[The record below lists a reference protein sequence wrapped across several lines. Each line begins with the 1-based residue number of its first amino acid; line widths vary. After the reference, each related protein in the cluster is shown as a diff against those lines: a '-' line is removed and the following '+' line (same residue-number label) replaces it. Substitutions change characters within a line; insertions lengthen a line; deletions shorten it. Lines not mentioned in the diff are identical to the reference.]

1 MVHLYVAEMIL
12 YEGEAFTI
20 EWYHSANGKSQ
31 ALEFYKELDR
41 DRRIQLLKMVK
52 LMGDAGQIRNKTKF
66 RNEGDKIFA
75 FKPKPDRFL
84 CFFSIGKKII
94 ITNAF
99 TKKADKLPKREK
111 ERALR
116 HMQDYIDRVK
126 KETYY
131 EQE

>member
-1 MVHLYVAEMIL
+1 MR
-12 YEGEAFTI
+12 I
-20 EWYHSANGKSQ
+20 ETFNSF
-31 ALEFYKELDR
+31 ALEFYQELDS
-41 DRRIQLLKMVK
+41 DRRIQFLKLVK
-52 LMGDAGQIRNKTKF
+52 HMGDIGQIRNKTKF

-84 CFFSIGKKII
+84 CFFSVGKKII

-99 TKKADKLPKREK
+99 TKKTDKLPKREK
-111 ERALR
+111 DRALR
-116 HMQDYIDRVK
+116 HMEDYLDRVK